1 MDSQN
6 NDFLAGLNEIDFESE
21 EFQPVDFIQEMTN
34 AEQPNETSLNAM
46 ILELEMP
53 KNSTVEPQMEPQMEP
68 QAGPS
73 SINLVPEPQIAEP
86 QATGHHFVE
95 VPRSN
100 RTVDQFRFPLRHSYL
115 KADGVTKGFLTH
127 NDPRAMCVD
136 YELGFNSPCMSTRC
150 WFYNSH
156 FWSIHK
162 DLMETIKVRFEG
174 GDSNFDLSESDSEV
188 FNTFSSEDGALFG
201 DFSDSGLKIVELP
214 PLMKNKGEKQKK
226 FNLDL
231 FHQI

>member
-1 MDSQN
+1 
-6 NDFLAGLNEIDFESE
+6 
-21 EFQPVDFIQEMTN
+21 MTN

-174 GDSNFDLSESDSEV
+174 GMVNINVIQVHPQFKILFPFTYQNYVDLKRNIIRFGPSYDECYLWLPTRSLETSPLRHRSNV
-188 FNTFSSEDGALFG
+188 
-201 DFSDSGLKIVELP
+201 
-214 PLMKNKGEKQKK
+214 
-226 FNLDL
+226 
-231 FHQI
+231 